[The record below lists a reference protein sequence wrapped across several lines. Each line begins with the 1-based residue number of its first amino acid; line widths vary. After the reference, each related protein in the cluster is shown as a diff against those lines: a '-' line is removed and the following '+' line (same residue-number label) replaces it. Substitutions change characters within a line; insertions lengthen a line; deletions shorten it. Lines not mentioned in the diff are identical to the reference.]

1 MSLRFAFRPLF
12 WSLKSESAGPLSP
25 LFPFRRLWKTVVL
38 LTLAVVLSPLAFMAV
53 VDQRLSREVL
63 EGNIRHQTT
72 RLVANTRRNIAF
84 FLAERK
90 SALVFIDRDN
100 PYEALSHPLRLT
112 ALLDNLQKGFGD
124 FSELGVINAE
134 GLQHTYVGPFPLAG
148 VNYRG
153 EEWFQEVQEKGIY
166 ISEVFLGQRR
176 EPHLVVAVR
185 HALPN
190 GSFYVLR
197 TSIGLQTLNRLLL
210 ELEVSGEGDL
220 FLVNRE
226 GVLQTPS
233 RMFGEALQRIPLEMP
248 PYAERT
254 EVIEAPYGAETF
266 VIGYAFI
273 PETPFVL
280 MAVKNKANLMTA
292 WKKSRREW
300 TVFLVGSIATIVL
313 VILGVSTYLVN
324 RIYLA
329 DRERTAMLH
338 HMEYANKMA
347 SLGRLSAGIAHEIN
361 NPLAIINEKAGLIRD
376 LFTLKR
382 DYAEDPKLLGL
393 VEAILKSVERCS
405 RITRRLL
412 RFARHSAGRREELQ
426 IGEVIEEVL
435 GFLAKEAEHRS
446 IRVSVAVAPD
456 TPPILSDRGRLQE
469 IFLNLINNAFAAVDD
484 GGRLEIEARPV
495 EGGLQVRVADDGC
508 GIPPGDLQRIF
519 EPFFTTR
526 AETGGTGLGLSI
538 TYGLVKDA
546 GGRIEV
552 SSAPGKGTEFRLFFP
567 RTAPPDPPRNATP

>member
-12 WSLKSESAGPLSP
+12 WSLESESAGPYRP
-25 LFPFRRLWKTVVL
+25 LFQFRRLWKTAVL

-53 VDQRLSREVL
+53 VDQRLSREVI
-63 EGNIRHQTT
+63 EGDIRYQTT
-72 RLVANTRRNIAF
+72 RLVANTRKNIAF

-90 SALVFIDRDN
+90 SALVFVDRDN
-100 PYEALSHPLRLT
+100 PYEELSKPLRLT

-124 FSELGVINAE
+124 FYELGVINAE
-134 GLQHTYVGPFPLAG
+134 GLQHTYVGPFHLAG

-153 EEWFQEVQEKGIY
+153 EEWFQVVQEKGVY
-166 ISEVFLGQRR
+166 ISEVFLGFRR
-176 EPHLVVAVR
+176 QPHLVVAVK
-185 HALPN
+185 HNLPE

-197 TSIGLQTLNRLLL
+197 TSIGLQTLNRILM
-210 ELEVSGEGDL
+210 ELEVSGQGDL

-233 RMFGEALQRIPLEMP
+233 RLFGPALERIPLAVP
-248 PYAERT
+248 PYTERT
-254 EVIEAPYGAETF
+254 EVIEVAHGSETF

-300 TVFLVGSIATIVL
+300 TLFLAGSLFIIVL
-313 VILGVSTYLVN
+313 VILGVSTHLVN
-324 RIYLA
+324 QIYLA

-376 LFTLKR
+376 LFTLQR
-382 DYAEDPKLLGL
+382 EYAEDPKLLGL

-446 IRVSVAVAPD
+446 IRVSVAVAPQ
-456 TPPILSDRGRLQE
+456 TPPILADRGRLQE
-469 IFLNLINNAFAAVDD
+469 IFLNLINNAFAAMED
-484 GGRLEIEARPV
+484 GGRLEIEARPA

-508 GIPPGDLQRIF
+508 GIPAADLQRIF
-519 EPFFTTR
+519 EPFFTTK

-567 RTAPPDPPRNATP
+567 QTAPPETSRNASP